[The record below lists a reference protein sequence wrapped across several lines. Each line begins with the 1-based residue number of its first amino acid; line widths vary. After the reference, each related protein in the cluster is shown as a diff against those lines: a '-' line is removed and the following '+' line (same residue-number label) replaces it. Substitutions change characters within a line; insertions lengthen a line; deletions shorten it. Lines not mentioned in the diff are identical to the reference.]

1 MTDRT
6 PAASA
11 NVPMGPGREF
21 DLIRALAARWGDRA
35 RGIGDDAAV
44 VDVPPGSRLVAST
57 DTSVE
62 DVHFRRHWLTPRE
75 IGYRA
80 CAAALSDLAA
90 MAAAPLG
97 MLVALTVSPQWLL
110 HAESLA
116 DGMGDAAV
124 AAQCPIVGGDV
135 TAGDRLSLT
144 VTVLGH
150 ASRPVGRRGA
160 RPGDAVF
167 VTGRLGGPGAA
178 LAALRAGQ
186 VPSPLHRERFARPVP
201 RIGEARWL
209 AERGATAMI
218 DISDGLSSELR
229 HLAAASA
236 VALDIDLDAVLVLD
250 DVLPTDAAVSGEEYE
265 LLCTAPPDIDR
276 AAFARTFGIPLTLVG
291 AVAADGGPEVR
302 VTQGGRR
309 VDLPGGYDQ
318 LSR

>member
-6 PAASA
+6 PVASG

-21 DLIRALAARWGDRA
+21 DLIRELAARWGERA

-44 VDVPPGSRLVAST
+44 LDVPPGSHLVAST

-62 DVHFRRHWLTPRE
+62 GVHFRRVWLTPRE
-75 IGYRA
+75 IGYRC

-97 MLVALTVSPQWLL
+97 MLVALTVSPDWLA
-110 HAESLA
+110 HAGSLA
-116 DGMGDAAV
+116 DGMGDAA
-124 AAQCPIVGGDV
+124 AAERCPIVGGDV

-160 RPGDAVF
+160 RPGDALF

-186 VPSPLHRERFARPVP
+186 SPSPPHRERFAHPVP

-229 HLAAASA
+229 HLAAAGV
-236 VALDIDLDAVLVLD
+236 VALDIDLDTMPVVD
-250 DVLPTDAAVSGEEYE
+250 DVLTRDAAVSGEEYE
-265 LLCTAPPDIDR
+265 LLCAAPPDIDT
-276 AAFARTFGIPLTLVG
+276 AAFGRTFGIPLTMVG
-291 AVAADGGPEVR
+291 RVAADRGPEVR

-318 LSR
+318 LSG